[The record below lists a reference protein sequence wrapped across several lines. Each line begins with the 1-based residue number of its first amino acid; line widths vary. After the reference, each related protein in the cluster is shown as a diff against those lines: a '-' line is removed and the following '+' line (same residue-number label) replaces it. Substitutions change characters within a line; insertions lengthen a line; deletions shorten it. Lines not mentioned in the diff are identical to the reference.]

1 MFMAAS
7 RKQGMEI
14 GAWDIDKEN
23 AHPTQEQT
31 EQKEKESDK
40 HPEINQYRT
49 DFLQVFPTPVGHFQ
63 FFRKEVLN
71 IVEKLVGRCLIQV
84 PIASAEVPR
93 GMPANPSPSPSLLS
107 ALLLQF
113 PVPLALEP

>member
-23 AHPTQEQT
+23 APTQEQT

-49 DFLQVFPTPVGHFQ
+49 DFLQAFPTPVGHFH

-71 IVEKLVGRCLIQV
+71 IVEKLAGRCLFQV
-84 PIASAEVPR
+84 PFASAEVFR
-93 GMPANPSPSPSLLS
+93 GMPANPSPSPSLS